1 MKRLIALLALVLAAM
16 GAFIVVQARRVP
28 RRPAPVVAATDAGS
42 APAQQPVAATAPEA
56 GAPGSGDHGLADVR
70 SSALPPPRRDL
81 AEIQRRLADGEAG
94 TYIREIFL
102 QRGDN
107 NARWPDRQFEPLRV
121 WIQPSS
127 PLPDFHASYPVR
139 AREAFERWM
148 RAGVPVAYTFVRD
161 STSCDIPVV
170 WVDRFE
176 MPISGRT
183 RWTRDQ
189 HWWIVGSS
197 IEVALHHQ
205 SGTPLDPVAIY
216 AITLHEVGHVLG
228 LDHTQDERSIMAAR
242 VRVAELSDL
251 DEHTAQLVY
260 SIPPG
265 SVVRP

>member
-1 MKRLIALLALVLAAM
+1 MNRTVAALSLLLLGMA
-16 GAFIVVQARRVP
+16 AFIVVQARRVP
-28 RRPAPVVAATDAGS
+28 PRPAPAVAAVAADTAAA
-42 APAQQPVAATAPEA
+42 APETTATAPALVEGEA
-56 GAPGSGDHGLADVR
+56 DLVSVR
-70 SSALPPPRRDL
+70 SSSSPAPRRDL
-81 AEIQRRLADGEAG
+81 AEIQRRLTDGESG
-94 TYIREIFL
+94 TYIREILL

-107 NARWPDRQFEPLRV
+107 NARWPDRQLEPLRV
-121 WIQPSS
+121 WIQPRSD
-127 PLPDFHASYPVR
+127 LPDFHMSYPVR
-139 AREAFERWM
+139 AREAFERWT
-148 RAGVPVAYTFVRD
+148 RAGVPVAFTFVVD
-161 STSCDIPVV
+161 SARSDIPVV
-170 WVDRFE
+170 WVDKFD

-205 SGTPLDPVAIY
+205 SGTPLEPEAIY
-216 AITLHEVGHVLG
+216 VITLHEIGHVLG

-242 VRVAELSDL
+242 VRVRDLSSA